1 MCVEY
6 SNRLCV
12 KAIYLLLYE
21 AIYNLCN
28 IFKEIK
34 SIVCKFKIIQRTTRN
49 TWAINALHWN
59 SFHVRTTP
67 FDFNGLEMKC
77 PSLFFSFFLL
87 EIIES
92 LLNVS

>member
-1 MCVEY
+1 MCDSYIFGSMCVEY

-34 SIVCKFKIIQRTTRN
+34 SIVCKFKIKQRITRN

-59 SFHVRTTP
+59 FFYVRKPHHLT
-67 FDFNGLEMKC
+67 LMAWK
-77 PSLFFSFFLL
+77 
-87 EIIES
+87 
-92 LLNVS
+92 